1 MKKRLIGSS
10 IAGIM
15 IFSLAGCGS
24 EKDAK
29 IDTGIEQ
36 VASEESN
43 ETEGE

>member
-1 MKKRLIGSS
+1 MKKRLIGTL

-24 EKDAK
+24 DDKAK
-29 IDTGIEQ
+29 SDEGSKP